1 MPDGVNLSRRS
12 LFRGRLSPTE
22 PKVQLPWSVSWA
34 DFVADCTRC
43 GDCLVACPEQILVKG
58 DGGFP
63 TVDFLRGECTFC
75 TDCVTACQAPIF
87 RPTTQAPWD
96 YVAHIEAGCLASAQV
111 FCQRCQD
118 SCELQAIRFSPQLGR
133 VPTPSVDS
141 ELCNGCGACVADC
154 PVGSIRIGVRHSDA
168 PTGSKR

>member
-12 LFRGRLSPTE
+12 LFRGRLSAPRPE
-22 PKVQLPWSVSWA
+22 VQLPWSVSWA

-43 GDCLVACPEQILVKG
+43 GDCLTACPEQILVKG

-63 TVDFLRGECTFC
+63 TVDFQRGECTFC
-75 TDCVTACQAPIF
+75 GECVSACQAPVF
-87 RPTTQAPWD
+87 RPTTQTPWD
-96 YVAHIEAGCLASAQV
+96 YVAHIEGGCLAHEQV

-118 SCELQAIRFSPQLGR
+118 SCEHSAIRFSPQLGR
-133 VPTPSVDS
+133 VPTPSIDL

-154 PVGSIRIGVRHSDA
+154 PVGSIRVGA
-168 PTGSKR
+168 PHQGSST